1 MEMEMKMLT
10 WSLFGVVNPS
20 DLIRDRTRTPFNVGR
35 AIELKGLA
43 FEDTKPL
50 ASGLDGYGYDA
61 LALLQEIL
69 NWTDGQPFLTQKLC
83 RLVQTAL
90 RTGQFCSA
98 VGESK
103 ACQQPTAVCMEV
115 RSAAAVVEEVVYLRM
130 IEHWE
135 SQDDPE
141 HLRTIRDRLLREE
154 LKAPRLLGIYES
166 VLTSSLPLCDVSAA
180 KNRQEVEMQSDEVR
194 SLAYDDSPEHIDL
207 LLSGLICIQQGRLTV
222 KNRLYETIFD
232 LSWVRD
238 QLSQLRPYAK
248 QLTAWV
254 NSERKDDSRLLRG
267 KALKDSQAWSQERSV
282 SEIDHDFL
290 MASEQYDRKI
300 VQERLKSLRLKEV
313 EKRLEVVRRSR
324 QKQRVF
330 IVVLSGALSV
340 VASLALF
347 ARVQYWTARRS
358 QIRAMTKTAEALYA
372 SDQKLDALVQSIRT
386 HQSLVG
392 IGQEIPTALLADID
406 GMLRTSAVNAIERNR
421 LTAGNNSNFWSF
433 DIHPRVS
440 DDPQDRLVATGDSN
454 GQIALWSSQ
463 GELLNT
469 LPAHR
474 SRIRSIR
481 FFPDGQ
487 KIASAGADRDVRL
500 WTVDGELIETFKGHT
515 DSVLALAVAPDG
527 KKLVSGSSDRTLK
540 LWSEGGEL
548 LQTFFGHS
556 APILDAAFSPNGQLI
571 ASAGEDLSIKLWTLD
586 GKLVKT
592 LAGHSGAIVDI
603 DFSANGDLLASAS
616 EDSTIRYWKVA
627 TGETLRILQGH
638 ESDVLTVDFSPDG
651 EQLVSGSR
659 DNTLKIWN
667 LNGDLID
674 TFRGHQ
680 SRVWSVKYTPD
691 NNQIV
696 SAAADKTARIWD
708 LTNPL
713 QTRFLGPSA
722 GVVGVDT
729 NSDASLIAAAS
740 DDSNL
745 YIWNRRTGRI
755 VNRLKH
761 PASVLSVAFSPDDQL
776 IATGSWDGTA
786 RLWDTSG
793 EQQAVLVGHAKAVW
807 DVTFSTDGQTIA
819 TAGAD
824 NKLRL
829 WTRSG
834 TLRETFSGHNSEIR
848 SVDISADGQFLLSAS
863 LDETVKLWDM
873 DGRLLRIFK
882 GESGF
887 IDARFSSNGE
897 LIAAAGFDN
906 KIRIWRVE
914 NGALITTIE
923 GHEEEVRSVSF
934 SQNGEQIVSAG
945 GDGQVKIWSVEGEL
959 VATLSSGGEA
969 MWQALFAE
977 GLDRDLETARQLV
990 IAAGEDRQA
999 TLWNLES
1006 VLDDESLMKRG
1017 CQWVADYLA
1026 TSVEIKGDRDL
1037 CEGFIDP
1044 QPTDN

>member
-1 MEMEMKMLT
+1 MVDSFTQAPNADVEITSQIVDYQVGGSLRVGASSYVQRQADQTLLNALCAGEYCYVFNARQMGKSSLRVRMQQRLSAMGKRCASLDMTSIGSEQVTPLQWYKGIIVDLFTKFGLCEAVDFKQWWSEQVDIPLVQKLRLFIEDILLKYLPDTDILIFVDEIDSALALNFSVDDFFALIRFCYNQRAEDSDYCRLT

-481 FFPDGQ
+481 FFPD
-487 KIASAGADRDVRL
+487 
-500 WTVDGELIETFKGHT
+500 
-515 DSVLALAVAPDG
+515 
-527 KKLVSGSSDRTLK
+527 
-540 LWSEGGEL
+540 
-548 LQTFFGHS
+548 
-556 APILDAAFSPNGQLI
+556 
-571 ASAGEDLSIKLWTLD
+571 
-586 GKLVKT
+586 
-592 LAGHSGAIVDI
+592 
-603 DFSANGDLLASAS
+603 
-616 EDSTIRYWKVA
+616 
-627 TGETLRILQGH
+627 
-638 ESDVLTVDFSPDG
+638 
-651 EQLVSGSR
+651 
-659 DNTLKIWN
+659 
-667 LNGDLID
+667 
-674 TFRGHQ
+674 
-680 SRVWSVKYTPD
+680 
-691 NNQIV
+691 
-696 SAAADKTARIWD
+696 
-708 LTNPL
+708 
-713 QTRFLGPSA
+713 
-722 GVVGVDT
+722 
-729 NSDASLIAAAS
+729 
-740 DDSNL
+740 
-745 YIWNRRTGRI
+745 
-755 VNRLKH
+755 
-761 PASVLSVAFSPDDQL
+761 
-776 IATGSWDGTA
+776 
-786 RLWDTSG
+786 
-793 EQQAVLVGHAKAVW
+793 AK
-807 DVTFSTDGQTIA
+807 
-819 TAGAD
+819 
-824 NKLRL
+824 
-829 WTRSG
+829 
-834 TLRETFSGHNSEIR
+834 
-848 SVDISADGQFLLSAS
+848 
-863 LDETVKLWDM
+863 
-873 DGRLLRIFK
+873 RLLR
-882 GESGF
+882 
-887 IDARFSSNGE
+887 RVQ
-897 LIAAAGFDN
+897 IATYAF
-906 KIRIWRVE
+906 
-914 NGALITTIE
+914 
-923 GHEEEVRSVSF
+923 
-934 SQNGEQIVSAG
+934 
-945 GDGQVKIWSVEGEL
+945 GQ
-959 VATLSSGGEA
+959 
-969 MWQALFAE
+969 
-977 GLDRDLETARQLV
+977 
-990 IAAGEDRQA
+990 
-999 TLWNLES
+999 
-1006 VLDDESLMKRG
+1006 
-1017 CQWVADYLA
+1017 
-1026 TSVEIKGDRDL
+1026 
-1037 CEGFIDP
+1037 
-1044 QPTDN
+1044 